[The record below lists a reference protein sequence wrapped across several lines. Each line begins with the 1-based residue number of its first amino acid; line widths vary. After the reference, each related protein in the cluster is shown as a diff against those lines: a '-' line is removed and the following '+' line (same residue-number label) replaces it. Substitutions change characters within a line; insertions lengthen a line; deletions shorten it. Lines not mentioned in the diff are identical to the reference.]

1 MTNYLV
7 GYDGNKTSINDD
19 LFSMLWNSIDDEQG
33 FTTDSDKSEKRDRTE
48 ENYRNNKKNRESGYF
63 RDYYKK
69 NHKIVMCEGCGC
81 LVNNTNLSKHKKTN
95 KCKMLTQAKKEKEL
109 EYKIQELVLHD

>member
-7 GYDGNKTSINDD
+7 GCDGNKTSINDD
-19 LFSMLWNSIDDEQG
+19 LFSMLWNSIDEEQG

-95 KCKMLTQAKKEKEL
+95 KCKMLTQANKDKEL
-109 EYKIQELVLHD
+109 EDKLIKLSLHD